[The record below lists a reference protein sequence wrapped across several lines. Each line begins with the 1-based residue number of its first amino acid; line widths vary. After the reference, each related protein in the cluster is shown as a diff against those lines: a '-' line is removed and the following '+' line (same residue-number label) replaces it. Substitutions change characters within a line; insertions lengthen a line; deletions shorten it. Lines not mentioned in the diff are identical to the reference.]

1 MQAQELPW
9 RVAKP
14 NDPSFQNYLHN
25 YTTSSSPAPLG
36 NLHPKECRAI
46 IKKMLDPNPKTR
58 YSMDQVLADPFM
70 TAIEYVVE
78 AVEPSPPVKG

>member
-14 NDPSFQNYLHN
+14 NDPSFQTYLQNYA
-25 YTTSSSPAPLG
+25 TSSSPAPLG

-58 YSMDQVLADPFM
+58 YSMDAVLADPFM
-70 TAIEYVVE
+70 KSIDYTAEPVE
-78 AVEPSPPVKG
+78 HPKLT